1 MKKLLILLALA
12 VGMTAGAQTYVNGS
26 FSYYNGAG
34 SFSSQGMGTV
44 EVGRYLQDDF
54 TAGIAVGTTSFSG
67 GNLYAEVRPTFY
79 YTSGKFSQG
88 FTIGAGY
95 VFNSS
100 TPFMVEWA
108 TSTNFQFSKQ
118 WGVGVAVGGY
128 NFNGKLFAADYSY
141 FGTSVTYIFKRK
153 KSNQ

>member
-1 MKKLLILLALA
+1 MKKLLTILALA

-34 SFSSQGMGTV
+34 TFSNQGMATI
-44 EVGRYLQDDF
+44 EVGRYLQEDF

-67 GNLYAEVRPTFY
+67 GNMYIEARPTFY
-79 YTSGKFSQG
+79 YSSGKFSQG
-88 FTIGAGY
+88 FTIGVGY

-100 TPFMVEWA
+100 APFMVEWG

-118 WGVGVAVGGY
+118 WGIALAVGAY
-128 NFNGKLFAADYSY
+128 NFNGELFAADYSY
-141 FGTSVTYIFKRK
+141 FGTSVTYTFKRK
-153 KSNQ
+153 KSKP